1 METMLG
7 VVDLT
12 IKYGQVTSVS
22 GVNLKVD
29 RGEAVAVLGSNGA
42 GKSTIINAISGIRRV
57 NSGRIRFLGDDITSL
72 PPDKIVGLGL
82 LQVPEGKATLSRLKV
97 SDNLKIGAYLRN
109 DLAGVRRDLE
119 MVYERFP
126 ILTSRRKQYAGNLS
140 GGEQRMLA
148 IGMALMARPKLMML
162 DEPSLGL
169 APLIVSK
176 MFKIISGLKEEGM
189 TILLV
194 EQNARLALLHSE
206 RGYIL
211 ETGHIILEDR
221 ADRLLNNE
229 QVREAYLGARE
240 AKSSRAKGK

>member
-1 METMLG
+1 METMLD

-12 IKYGQVTSVS
+12 VKYGQVTSVS
-22 GVNLKVD
+22 GVNIKVE
-29 RGEAVAVLGSNGA
+29 RGEAVTVLGSNGA
-42 GKSTIINAISGIRRV
+42 GKSTVINTISGIRRA
-57 NSGRIRFLGDDITSL
+57 NTGRIRFMGVDITSL
-72 PPDKIVGLGL
+72 SPDKIVGLGL

-97 SDNLKIGAYLRN
+97 CDNLKIGAYLRK
-109 DLAGVRRDLE
+109 DLVGVQRDLD

-126 ILTSRRKQYAGNLS
+126 ILAARRKQYAGNLS

-169 APLIVSK
+169 APLIVSE
-176 MFKIISGLKEEGM
+176 MFKIISNLKEEGM

-211 ETGHIILEDR
+211 ETGSIVLSGK
-221 ADRLLNNE
+221 ADWLLNNE
-229 QVREAYLGARE
+229 QVRDAYLGG
-240 AKSSRAKGK
+240 GKANASQAMGK

>member
-1 METMLG
+1 MTTMLE

-12 IKYGQVTSVS
+12 VKYGQVTSVS

-29 RGEAVAVLGSNGA
+29 RREAVTLLGSNGA
-42 GKSTIINAISGIRRV
+42 GKSTIINTISGIKRAHT
-57 NSGRIRFLGDDITSL
+57 GRIRFMGENITSL
-72 PPDKIVGLGL
+72 SPDKIVGLGL

-97 SDNLKIGAYLRN
+97 SDNLKIATYLRKDSASVRK
-109 DLAGVRRDLE
+109 DLD

-126 ILTSRRKQYAGNLS
+126 ILAGRRKQYAGNLS
-140 GGEQRMLA
+140 GGEQRILA

-169 APLIVSK
+169 APLIVSG
-176 MFKIISGLKEEGM
+176 MFRIISGLKEEGM

-211 ETGHIILEDR
+211 ETGSIVLCDK
-221 ADRLLNNE
+221 ADRLLINE
-229 QVREAYLGARE
+229 QVREAYLGGGGAKAPQAR
-240 AKSSRAKGK
+240 GK